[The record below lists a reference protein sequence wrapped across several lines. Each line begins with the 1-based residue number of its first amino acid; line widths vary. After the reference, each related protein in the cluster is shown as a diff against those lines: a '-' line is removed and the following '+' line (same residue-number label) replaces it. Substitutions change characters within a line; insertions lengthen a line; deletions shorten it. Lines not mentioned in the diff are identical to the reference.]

1 MGGQQLGEF
10 VFWKFVFR
18 WKCKEFNFY
27 FSLSLFSS
35 NLATNRS
42 SNYVTSILS
51 PFPEIGRMKFHHLVS
66 HLSFLYISRETRLA
80 SSLLE
85 ITTPLFPHR
94 KTQKKRKEIP
104 QNKRK
109 NCTSSANFTS
119 PPKKIKEKNPRTSK
133 GPSSQS
139 RYRESISPLL
149 STRGR
154 DNAPVSF
161 GYRRIRERNRSSN
174 SRVPRKR
181 LNSRHPAAT

>member
-1 MGGQQLGEF
+1 
-10 VFWKFVFR
+10 
-18 WKCKEFNFY
+18 
-27 FSLSLFSS
+27 
-35 NLATNRS
+35 
-42 SNYVTSILS
+42 
-51 PFPEIGRMKFHHLVS
+51 MKFHHLVFPS
-66 HLSFLYISRETRLA
+66 LFSLHLSRNETSFVSPRNHHSALPPPKN
-80 SSLLE
+80 S
-85 ITTPLFPHR
+85 
-94 KTQKKRKEIP
+94 KKKEKKFP

>member
-1 MGGQQLGEF
+1 
-10 VFWKFVFR
+10 
-18 WKCKEFNFY
+18 
-27 FSLSLFSS
+27 
-35 NLATNRS
+35 
-42 SNYVTSILS
+42 
-51 PFPEIGRMKFHHLVS
+51 MKFQHLVS
-66 HLSFLYISRETRLA
+66 HLSFLYISRETRLV

-94 KTQKKRKEIP
+94 KTQKKKETKFP

>member
-1 MGGQQLGEF
+1 
-10 VFWKFVFR
+10 
-18 WKCKEFNFY
+18 
-27 FSLSLFSS
+27 
-35 NLATNRS
+35 
-42 SNYVTSILS
+42 
-51 PFPEIGRMKFHHLVS
+51 MKFQHLVS

-94 KTQKKRKEIP
+94 KTQKKKKRNSPKIKEKIAHP
-104 QNKRK
+104 RQ
-109 NCTSSANFTS
+109 TS
-119 PPKKIKEKNPRTSK
+119 PLPQKIKEKNPRTSK